1 VKYDD
6 PDLVCHGAPSFRHR
20 SATYVIFGKAAARH
34 QAIRALEFTFAAA
47 PYPSIS
53 GM

>member
-1 VKYDD
+1 MARL
-6 PDLVCHGAPSFRHR
+6 PPG
-20 SATYVIFGKAAARH
+20 SATYVVFRKRRARH

-47 PYPSIS
+47 RYPSIS